1 MARLTRRRFLAEQ
14 ADRNVLVLGTHFP
27 KPTGGGGV
35 SAGAAWEFSLAP
47 RRGPD

>member
-27 KPTGGGGV
+27 EPTGGWIV
-35 SAGAAWEFSLAP
+35 SAGAAWELSLAP
-47 RRGPD
+47 RLGSD